1 MTQFDERVQKQR
13 DRLAAEAW
21 GNQVKDLHAFDSNTV
36 NVPYTDRKDGSVIDI
51 RFNNG
56 TIKRTISATDE
67 VIWFGKKEKPNSLL
81 HSFFRAMADWRG

>member
-21 GNQVKDLHAFDSNTV
+21 GNQVKDLHAFDSNTT
-36 NVPYTDRKDGSVIDI
+36 NVWYTDRKDGSVVDV
-51 RFNNG
+51 RYNNG
-56 TIKRTISATDE
+56 TIRRTITETDE
-67 VIWFGKKEKPNSLL
+67 VVWFGKKEKPKSLL